1 MKPRLFGIPATRSP
15 VVAILRR
22 GPSDWSQ
29 VNRWDPEAG
38 TFEHGSW
45 IHANLYPQRCDL
57 SPDGRWFSYF
67 TLRQKAEWTAGP
79 TYIAISRLPWLTAL
93 AAWGTCGTWTC
104 GLHFVEHRR
113 TWEVGPPAE
122 GDIEPLRERYGF
134 GLELTRPPVFAVERR
149 RGWTETA
156 DSPPYDAEQDLWDIR
171 RTPRLTMEKPR
182 PGADGSDPTDRRR
195 LVRRLP
201 VGPAVVV
208 GGAIRDRSRRGPPAT
223 RGRPVGRLGPI
234 GAPAGGD
241 DRRMPGS
248 ARSTMGLDRGS
259 PGPSIWAMTVPNPQN
274 RPRSRVAGS
283 NRCRLQRPL
292 AGGP

>member
-29 VNRWDPEAG
+29 VNRWDPDAG
-38 TFEHGSW
+38 TFERGSW
-45 IHANLYPQRCDL
+45 IRANLYPQRCDL

-104 GLHFVEHRR
+104 GLHFVERPR
-113 TWEVGPPAE
+113 MWEVGPPAE
-122 GDIEPLRERYGF
+122 GDIEPLRERYRL

-156 DSPPYDAEQDLWDIR
+156 DSPLYDAEHDPWDIR
-171 RTPRLTMEKPR
+171 RTPRLTMEKRR
-182 PGADGSDPTDRRR
+182 PGAGSAAR
-195 LVRRLP
+195 LTVSGWYAAYRSGQPSWSEVRY
-201 VGPAVVV
+201 
-208 GGAIRDRSRRGPPAT
+208 AIDVEGVRQPLDDVQWADWDRSGCLLVAT
-223 RGRPVGRLGPI
+223 TSGRLEVRNAPWDAT
-234 GAPAGGD
+234 GAAWTVDLGD
-241 DRRMPGS
+241 DRPEP
-248 ARSTMGLDRGS
+248 AE
-259 PGPSIWAMTVPNPQN
+259 PPSIARRWVE
-274 RPRSRVAGS
+274 
-283 NRCRLQRPL
+283 
-292 AGGP
+292 